1 VAAAVVV
8 VLLVAAGAVIRM
20 RMSDDEKSTG
30 ATGKSGQAS
39 GQAGKA
45 AQYLSAAR
53 ALRYTGTFSSN
64 GTSMQARLTVTK
76 AGSGSGTITVAGDK
90 ADVIIVDG
98 TTYLKASRT
107 FWRSHGGVTTNPED
121 YAGRWSRAAT
131 STLDLDVKDV
141 LASGTIVRRL
151 RAAGQSPVSDAEA
164 VNGTASVKVT
174 TADGE
179 YQVAKAA
186 PHKLLRIKASGTDTY
201 QFDVAEV
208 SAADTTALFTD
219 LQQKVTSLTD
229 ALDPGIRFPRAG
241 DLKFSNCGSAGCT
254 VKYSV
259 TSLSLNDESIRAVL
273 KATIRANGRD
283 LGTCTNRRSV
293 GSSRRFD
300 LSCTVTSSGWKAW
313 VRWARSTPGSHSY
326 QARARVLAE
335 SVSAADVNGL
345 LAKLRQE
352 QQSA

>member
-1 VAAAVVV
+1 MAAAVVV
-8 VLLVAAGAVIRM
+8 LLVVVGAIIRLSTGDGEETAGAT
-20 RMSDDEKSTG
+20 KGGGKTG
-30 ATGKSGQAS
+30 

-45 AQYLSAAR
+45 AQRLSAVR
-53 ALRYTGTFSSN
+53 ALRYTGSFSSN
-64 GTSMQARLTVTK
+64 GISMQARLTVTR
-76 AGSGSGTITVAGDK
+76 AGSGSGTITVGGDT
-90 ADVIIVDG
+90 ADVIVVDG
-98 TTYLKASRT
+98 TTFLKAGRS

-141 LASGTIVRRL
+141 LASGTITQRL
-151 RAAGQSPVSDAEA
+151 RAAGQSPVGNAEA
-164 VNGTASVKVT
+164 INGTPSVKVT

-179 YQVAKAA
+179 YQISRAQ
-186 PHKLLRIKASGTDTY
+186 PHKLLRVKSTGTDTY

-208 SAADTTALFTD
+208 SATETAALFTD
-219 LQQKVTSLTD
+219 LQQKVTRLTD

-241 DLKFSNCGSAGCT
+241 DLKFSNCGSSGCT

-259 TSLSLNDESIRAVL
+259 TSLAVNDDNVRAVL

-283 LGTCTNRRSV
+283 LGSCTNRRSV
-293 GSSRRFD
+293 GSSRTFD
-300 LSCTVTSSGWKAW
+300 LSCTVTSSGWKSW

-326 QARARVLAE
+326 QARARVVAE
-335 SVSAADVNGL
+335 SVSAGDVNGL